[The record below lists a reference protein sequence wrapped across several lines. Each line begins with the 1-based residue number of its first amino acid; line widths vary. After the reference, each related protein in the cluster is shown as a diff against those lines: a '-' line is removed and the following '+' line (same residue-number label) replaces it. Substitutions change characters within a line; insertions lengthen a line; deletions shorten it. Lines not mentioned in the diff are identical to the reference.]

1 VADREVGSRQLSYDP
16 RADIALRH
24 PEWLVASGD
33 LGGLITEALCPV
45 RRVILLDSSLG
56 PVVRRC
62 SLAHAIA
69 HIDLGH
75 THPVS
80 GYYENR
86 EEAAANALAA
96 ERLIPLADY
105 AVALSWTR
113 EPSEIAAE
121 LVVDRATL
129 RIREAG
135 LTTADRRIVRR
146 LLRRC
151 VAEPA

>member
-1 VADREVGSRQLSYDP
+1 MADRESGPRGLSYDP
-16 RADIALRH
+16 SADIALRY
-24 PEWLVASGD
+24 PDWRVGTVD
-33 LGGLITEALCPV
+33 LGGVIPEVLCPV
-45 RRVILLDSSLG
+45 RRVILLERSLG

-80 GYYENR
+80 GHYENR
-86 EEAAANALAA
+86 EEAAANDLASR
-96 ERLIPLADY
+96 RLIPLRDY
-105 AVALSWTR
+105 AEVLAWTR
-113 EPSEIAAE
+113 DPAEVAAE

-129 RIREAG
+129 RVREAG
-135 LTTADRRIVRR
+135 LDRADRRAIRGM
-146 LLRRC
+146 LRRC